1 MKFEAKFTITNSI
14 TQALSAIERARGFL
28 AAATLSADWIKE
40 MQSRAFVLEAYST
53 THIEGAQLTF
63 EESELLLSGKKL
75 SAPDPDDVKELLNYR
90 KAFELVATYLDDG
103 SAITEALVREI
114 HKALVQD
121 VRGNSA
127 APGEYRKLQNY
138 VVNSKTKEIIYT
150 PPAAFEVPI
159 MMAELLHWINEE
171 QNISPILVA
180 GIAQFQ
186 LVHIH
191 PFLDGNGRS
200 ARLLS
205 TLCLYHHGYDFK
217 RLFSLSEYYDRNRT
231 DYYKAIQSVR
241 ENEMDMTQWLN
252 YFIEGLATQLQE
264 LVTQGTRA
272 IKKDVLKN
280 KFNLSSRQAV
290 AIDSILK
297 NGSLTIQEYE
307 LLLPDV
313 PRRTLQ
319 RDLKVLVDKQVL
331 LVGGSTHHINY
342 RLNNK

>member
-1 MKFEAKFTITNSI
+1 MKFEAEFTITNSI
-14 TQALSAIERARGFL
+14 AKALAAIERARGFL

-40 MQSRAFVLEAYST
+40 MQSKAFVLEAYST
-53 THIEGAQLTF
+53 THIEGAQLTL

-75 SAPDPDDVKELLNYR
+75 NSSDPDDVKELLNYR
-90 KAFELVATYLDDG
+90 RAFELVSTYLDDG
-103 SAITEALVREI
+103 SAITEVLIREI
-114 HKALVQD
+114 HKSLVQD

-150 PPAAFEVPI
+150 PPPAFEVPI
-159 MMAELLHWINEE
+159 MMSALLEWINKE
-171 QNISPILVA
+171 QQISPILVA

-205 TLCLYHHGYDFK
+205 TLCLYRHGYDFK

-231 DYYKAIQSVR
+231 DYYQALQSVR
-241 ENEMDMTQWLN
+241 ESGMDMTQWLD
-252 YFIEGLATQLQE
+252 YFAHGLATQLQE
-264 LVTQGTRA
+264 LMTQGARA
-272 IKKDVLKN
+272 IKKDILKN
-280 KFNLSSRQAV
+280 KYQLSSRQAV
-290 AIDSILK
+290 ALDSILR
-297 NGSLTIQEYE
+297 NSSLTIQEYE
-307 LLLPDV
+307 LLLPNV

-319 RDLKVLVDKQVL
+319 RDLKILVDKKVL
-331 LVGGSTHHINY
+331 VTGGSTHHISY
-342 RLNNK
+342 RLNNT

>member
-1 MKFEAKFTITNSI
+1 MKFEAKFIITNSI
-14 TQALSAIERARGFL
+14 TQALAKIERARGFL

-40 MQSRAFVLEAYST
+40 MQSKAFVLEAYST

-75 SAPDPDDVKELLNYR
+75 SSPDPDDVKELLNYR

-103 SAITEALVREI
+103 SAITEVLVREI
-114 HKALVQD
+114 HRALVQD

-159 MMAELLHWINEE
+159 MMSELLAWINQE
-171 QNISPILVA
+171 QKISPILVA

-205 TLCLYHHGYDFK
+205 TLCLYRSGYDFK

-241 ENEMDMTQWLN
+241 ENQMDMTQWLN
-252 YFIEGLATQLQE
+252 YFTEGLATQLQE
-264 LVTQGTRA
+264 LMEQGTRA
-272 IKKDVLKN
+272 IKKDVLRN
-280 KFNLSSRQAV
+280 KYHLSNRQAV
-290 AIDSILK
+290 AIDSILR

-319 RDLKVLVDKQVL
+319 RDLKVLVDKKVL
-331 LVGGSTHHINY
+331 IVGGSTHHINY

>member
-1 MKFEAKFTITNSI
+1 MPLEAKFSISNSI
-14 TQALSAIERARGFL
+14 TQSLSVIERARGFL
-28 AAATLSADWIKE
+28 AAATLSTDWIKE
-40 MQSRAFVLEAYST
+40 MQSKAFILEAYST
-53 THIEGAQLTF
+53 THIEGTQLTL

-75 SAPDPDDVKELLNYR
+75 LSANPDDVKELLNYK
-90 KAFELVATYLDDG
+90 KAFALVANYLDDG
-103 SAITEALVREI
+103 SAITEVLVREI

-127 APGEYRKLQNY
+127 APGEYRKIQNY
-138 VVNSKTKEIIYT
+138 VVNSKTKEVIYT

-159 MMAELLHWINEE
+159 MMSELLQWINAE

-180 GIAQFQ
+180 GISQFQ

-205 TLCLYHHGYDFK
+205 TLCLYRHGYDFK

-241 ENEMDMTQWLN
+241 ENAMDMTHWLN
-252 YFIEGLATQLQE
+252 YFTQGLATQLQE
-264 LVTQGTRA
+264 LVEQGTRT
-272 IKKDVLKN
+272 IKKDILKN
-280 KFNLSSRQAV
+280 KYHLSKRQEL
-290 AIDSILK
+290 AINYVLQ
-297 NGSLTIQEYE
+297 NGRLTIQEYE
-307 LLLPDV
+307 QLSKET

-319 RDLKVLVDKQVL
+319 RDLKTLLDK
-331 LVGGSTHHINY
+331 GIFSMEGSTHQIIY
-342 RLNNK
+342 RLNQN

>member
-1 MKFEAKFTITNSI
+1 MKFKAQFTITNSI
-14 TQALSAIERARGFL
+14 TQALAMIERARGFL
-28 AAATLSADWIKE
+28 AAATLSADWIRE

-75 SAPDPDDVKELLNYR
+75 SSPDPDDVKELLNYR

-103 SAITEALVREI
+103 SAITEILVREI

-150 PPAAFEVPI
+150 PPEAFEVPI
-159 MMAELLHWINEE
+159 MMSELIEWINQE
-171 QNISPILVA
+171 QKISPILVA

-205 TLCLYHHGYDFK
+205 TLCLYRSGYDFK

-241 ENEMDMTQWLN
+241 ENQMDMTQWLN
-252 YFIEGLATQLQE
+252 YFTEGLATQLQE
-264 LVTQGTRA
+264 LMEQGTRA

-280 KFNLSSRQAV
+280 KHHLSSRQAV
-290 AIDSILK
+290 AIDSILR

-307 LLLPDV
+307 LLLPDI

-319 RDLKVLVDKQVL
+319 RDLKALVDKKVL
-331 LVGGSTHHINY
+331 IVGGSTHHINY
-342 RLNNK
+342 RLNSK